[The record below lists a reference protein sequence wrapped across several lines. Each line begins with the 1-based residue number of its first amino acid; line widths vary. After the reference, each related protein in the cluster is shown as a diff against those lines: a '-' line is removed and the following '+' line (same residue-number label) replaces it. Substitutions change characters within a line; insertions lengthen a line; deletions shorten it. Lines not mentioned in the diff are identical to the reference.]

1 MLLLLLLL
9 LLVCCAA
16 GLGQDNS
23 TKYDQCGNP
32 YPGMHWGDGFI
43 TNKAAIQKYGLSDPS
58 DIFTTAFTQKFGFV
72 RVEHGDAQV
81 GCCCCMC

>member
-1 MLLLLLLL
+1 LLIFLA
-9 LLVCCAA
+9 CCVYVLFLTTT
-16 GLGQDNS
+16 GLGQDHMP
-23 TKYDQCGNP
+23 KYDQCGSS

-43 TNKAAIQKYGLSDPS
+43 TNKAAVTKYGLSDPS

-81 GCCCCMC
+81 GGT